1 MFMYAVHICFD
12 AYGAL
17 LTEGYNYLYYTN
29 NQSISCKF
37 IRTPIYFMKS
47 AFIKPKGHSI
57 EHHEFFGG
65 KCFSNSTRV
74 CIKFQNTTICYFT
87 YSVTCIIFVVQQF
100 NIYIC

>member
-1 MFMYAVHICFD
+1 MYAVHICFD

-57 EHHEFFGG
+57 EHHEDFFGG
-65 KCFSNSTRV
+65 NVLAIVHVYVLNFKTRQYAISLILLHV
-74 CIKFQNTTICYFT
+74 
-87 YSVTCIIFVVQQF
+87 
-100 NIYIC
+100 